1 MAKKEKNT
9 FLTPL
14 HLACGGG
21 EMRPVFNYIHFMNDM
36 AYATDGHVLVEQSM
50 SYYCNVINRDMLN
63 GHSIHADAYKFISK
77 CHTAEAIDTGIWCTT
92 KGGAEV
98 FYPYVDVQKLG
109 LKIPN
114 FLSVM
119 TYNPQSSAVLG
130 VTAKYMA
137 IIDKVLYKGGNGHLK
152 CELQGDRG
160 AIIVTV
166 PGMEGQK
173 ALWMPV
179 NVGDI

>member
-1 MAKKEKNT
+1 M
-9 FLTPL
+9 TPL
-14 HLACGGG
+14 HLACGRS
-21 EMRPVFNYIHFMNDM
+21 EMRPVFNYIHFMNNM
-36 AYATDGHVLVEQSM
+36 AYATDGQVLVEQSM
-50 SYYCNVINRDMLN
+50 SHYCSVINSDMLN

-77 CHTAEAIDTGIWCTT
+77 CQTAEAIDTGIRCTT

-98 FYPYVDVQKLG
+98 FCPYADMLKLG

-114 FLSVM
+114 FSSVM
-119 TYNPQSSAVLG
+119 THHPQSADVIG

-137 IIDKVLYKGGNGHLK
+137 IIDKVLCKGGNGHLK

-160 AIIVTV
+160 AITVTV